1 MSVKTPSINFI
12 KRTCKKKNQWLTS
25 WCTFWYIAIVRWA
38 QRTWK
43 KKYPSQLHYKT
54 TNDIQPSQLW
64 KKIKIW
70 KKGQTKS
77 QKNEVQ
83 GWLSFQSSVRVL
95 CQSLSGPSTNTLD
108 YNIYYFQVEKEK
120 WNCISNCPLDSWYN
134 LWQSDGWRCVK
145 RILENQKLS
154 IFKSSSILSFTCKSE
169 REENTYIRMFV
180 VSFKTI

>member
-1 MSVKTPSINFI
+1 MHLLIHSHSKMGTENVE
-12 KRTCKKKNQWLTS
+12 
-25 WCTFWYIAIVRWA
+25 
-38 QRTWK
+38 

-54 TNDIQPSQLW
+54 TNNIQPSQLW
-64 KKIKIW
+64 KK
-70 KKGQTKS
+70 KKNMKKKAKQSHRKMKCKDG
-77 QKNEVQ
+77 
-83 GWLSFQSSVRVL
+83 SFQSSVRVL

-180 VSFKTI
+180 VGFKTI